1 MYDENYANQIDKQGA
16 ILSQEHAEI
25 ITPGK
30 GKIAIVGYGS
40 QGIATKAAKL
50 GKASKNAA
58 KKMVIVVDA
67 MDKLKAAMAK
77 EVIDVDNINS
87 IINSIHFY
95 NTIKNLIKKAKP
107 NTQEKTPIYDYLLK
121 NGYLNTVVIV
131 SEAHKIASFT
141 SKLPARQREYLKI
154 VFINP
159 ALKAAHEFYSSKIN
173 ESC

>member
-1 MYDENYANQIDKQGA
+1 MYDENFANQIDKQGA

-30 GKIAIVGYGS
+30 GKIAIIGTGA
-40 QGIATKAAKL
+40 QGIASSVAVL

-58 KKMVIVVDA
+58 KKMVIVVDEIN
-67 MDKLKAAMAK
+67 KLKDAMKK
-77 EVIDVDNINS
+77 EVIDIDNINS

-95 NTIKNLIKKAKP
+95 NTIENLIKKAKP
-107 NTQEKTPIYDYLLK
+107 NTQEKTPIYDYLQK
-121 NGYLNTVVIV
+121 NGYLNAVIIV

-173 ESC
+173 ASC